1 MKLCDICHKNIATI
15 FTAKIENG
23 KPQIIGSCIECAKK
37 MGLNLPLN
45 EIMEANGI
53 NSEEMEIYKDQM
65 NSI

>member
-37 MGLNLPLN
+37 
-45 EIMEANGI
+45 NGI
-53 NSEEMEIYKDQM
+53 KSAIK
-65 NSI
+65 